1 MKQRLKKLCNTG
13 TMKTKSTNMKVLA
26 QARKTNDL
34 KNEVLFS
41 AGVATGNELF

>member
-1 MKQRLKKLCNTG
+1 MN
-13 TMKTKSTNMKVLA
+13 VWA